1 MSDYKRLT
9 NNNLEEYNPEYDF
22 CMGCKYFGEPNGCN
36 RPNGPCGNYER
47 FLETY
52 NRLCELEDKIEN
64 GTLIEL
70 QDKEENLIGQQVYA
84 IDICSY
90 PEGEIVTN
98 FDIEEDEII
107 IGFTSNEIVTVNTT
121 RGCNMYHKNGLW
133 FLTKAEAEKKLKEL
147 RGKENDI

>member
-1 MSDYKRLT
+1 MSNYKRLT
-9 NNNLEEYNPEYDF
+9 KKDWHEAKFDCIDQNKKRAIL
-22 CMGCKYFGEPNGCN
+22 K
-36 RPNGPCGNYER
+36 
-47 FLETY
+47 
-52 NRLCELEDKIEN
+52 RLWEIENQIEN

-90 PEGEIVTN
+90 PEGEVVTN
-98 FDIEEDEII
+98 FEEDEDEII

-133 FLTKAEAEKKLKEL
+133 FLTKAEAENRLKEL
-147 RGKENDI
+147 RTKQ